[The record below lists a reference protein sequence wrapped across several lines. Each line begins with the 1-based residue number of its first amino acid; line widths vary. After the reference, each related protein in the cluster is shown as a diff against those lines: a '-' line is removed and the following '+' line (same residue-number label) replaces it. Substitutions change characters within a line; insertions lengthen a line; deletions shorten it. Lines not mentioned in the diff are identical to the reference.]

1 MDRSSLFP
9 GSLFGV
15 LLISILCSSFL
26 RLGLESTV
34 IVIAMDLS
42 DKNIQKKVKSNSVIF
57 KYTLY
62 APNQISANKLQCY
75 TPSISK
81 KTERMHVWACRHSI
95 YILTSLTSKFLFSWS
110 PTIPYISSA
119 GNKGS
124 SDGSI
129 DTYSN
134 FTKQFYTIKGINCP
148 HYDLKTKQKTLVSL
162 TIALNPVLTNHIE
175 TSLASPHLAKKSGF
189 LNRIIML
196 SHLLKQR

>member
-148 HYDLKTKQKTLVSL
+148 YYDLKTKQK
-162 TIALNPVLTNHIE
+162 H
-175 TSLASPHLAKKSGF
+175 
-189 LNRIIML
+189 
-196 SHLLKQR
+196 